1 MSFTLRQTASS
12 GPVCVGLNL
21 VLFVFAIFLVS
32 LPVSRAQDNCGWD
45 RTVSLTKG
53 SNFTLRSPDISI
65 TNLSNAEPCQITI
78 SMTNYTPI
86 SVNSIL
92 SIHMY
97 ILSFNLSGPGVC
109 GQDSERLEVSIT
121 ADSTAD
127 TDPMIWCG
135 RTYVEKME
143 YYIQVHFAYFPGTM
157 GRGPGFEIL
166 FQDGH
171 TPPMCDGLQQLAVRD
186 EPMLL
191 FSLRT
196 GESFFPNS
204 YQCSWN
210 LTAPEDKVV
219 LLRSARAIA
228 PVCQGPWFHPGE
240 NCENVDFQNMN
251 TENSSTELSDDQN
264 GDYGLMGEYVAASK
278 EIIHCENSTSFK
290 KISLTTEER
299 FIQLDSNATR

>member
-12 GPVCVGLNL
+12 GQVCVGLNL

-32 LPVSRAQDNCGWD
+32 LPVSRAQENCGWD
-45 RTVSLTKG
+45 RTVNLTKG

-78 SMTNYTPI
+78 SMANYTP
-86 SVNSIL
+86 SLVYNVL

-97 ILSFNLSGPGVC
+97 TLSFNLSGPGVC
-109 GQDSERLEVSIT
+109 GQDSERLEVSYSV
-121 ADSTAD
+121 DSTI
-127 TDPMIWCG
+127 DPMTWCG

-143 YYIQVHFAYFPGTM
+143 YYIQVHLAYFPGTM

-166 FQDGH
+166 FQDEH

-204 YQCSWN
+204 
-210 LTAPEDKVV
+210 
-219 LLRSARAIA
+219 
-228 PVCQGPWFHPGE
+228 
-240 NCENVDFQNMN
+240 
-251 TENSSTELSDDQN
+251 
-264 GDYGLMGEYVAASK
+264 
-278 EIIHCENSTSFK
+278 
-290 KISLTTEER
+290 
-299 FIQLDSNATR
+299 